1 MKNMLNFKN
10 FSAEELMEILT
21 IAQEMKKD
29 PEKYAHSLDGKM
41 LYTLFEKTSTRTFLS
56 FQQESRSLADI
67 TSTSFG
73 RIRILFSASRFLR
86 SVMCVET

>member
-10 FSAEELMEILT
+10 FSSEELMEILE
-21 IAQEMKKD
+21 IAQDMKKD

-56 FQQESRSLADI
+56 FATGI
-67 TSTSFG
+67 TELGGHYFNQLW
-73 RIRILFSASRFLR
+73 RIRISFSASRFLR